1 MPLYTA
7 FHSFEAFCD
16 FSLSIYTYHLN
27 ILSLFFNLIYIYTV
41 IMRFFMSLAVAAM
54 AAVASANNMANPFS
68 IPTEGYTFK
77 VGEPTA
83 LTWKPT
89 TGGTVSLILQ
99 WGAVMTGNSGTVI
112 ACK

>member
-1 MPLYTA
+1 
-7 FHSFEAFCD
+7 
-16 FSLSIYTYHLN
+16 
-27 ILSLFFNLIYIYTV
+27 
-41 IMRFFMSLAVAAM
+41 MRFFMSLAIAAM

-68 IPTEGYTFK
+68 IPIEGYTFK
-77 VGEPTA
+77 VGEPTP

-89 TGGTVSLILQ
+89 TDGTVSLILQ